1 MTSFRRFAS
10 NRESCVAAKPIIG
23 DVQSNCRML
32 EFMSPRP
39 VVVALLLLSALQCR
53 AQEADVNFGLTKWL
67 AIQAGFTQEQA
78 DALATGN
85 QRVDSGDMQYIEV
98 LPTYACLAIDR
109 ENADLVRLLRF
120 PSQGAVPGA
129 PDRRSVTPGN
139 DIAQKALLKMEGAK
153 PSQAPY
159 LLHLMGAALHTLQAS
174 WAHQGV
180 PDVPQPFGALG
191 SCDATLAWANPRARG
206 GWNSHKADL
215 TYAWPADT
223 LSMAEATYSA
233 LQILPPISDVQRSPK
248 PWADLRAKL
257 PGFIR
262 ASTKTEKKK
271 WFEAQGIKDVSF
283 LEGISLPDG
292 AERFDLRWPGRKL
305 PPLRTLQSTQHHIEQ
320 DLLDSMSR
328 FFTQWVSTTDFDA
341 LAAEMAEP
349 ETAVGSTRE
358 WQSLGLTPASRA
370 ELAAR
375 LRAWRIRDHGRVA
388 ELAHATQPLTASQRS
403 TLSEIARD
411 PGHLANYPAP
421 TEAFFPLLVNGPEP
435 SPLLAF
441 ILYPVASSKQ
451 GNPRVIA
458 VTKFR
463 HAPYDAVEALG
474 ERIDNRWYIVAIR
487 AVVDH

>member
-1 MTSFRRFAS
+1 
-10 NRESCVAAKPIIG
+10 
-23 DVQSNCRML
+23 
-32 EFMSPRP
+32 MSPRCIA
-39 VVVALLLLSALQCR
+39 VALVLLFPLHCR

-67 AIQAGFTQEQA
+67 AIQAGFTPEQA
-78 DALATGN
+78 DALGIGD
-85 QRVDSGDMQYIEV
+85 QRVDSGDMQYIQV
-98 LPTYACLAIDR
+98 LPTYACLALDR
-109 ENADLVRLLRF
+109 DSADLVRLLRF
-120 PSQGAVPGA
+120 PSQGTVPGA

-139 DIAQKALLKMEGAK
+139 DIAQKALLKMEQSK
-153 PSQAPY
+153 PDQAPY
-159 LLHLMGAALHTLQAS
+159 LLHLMGAALHTLQSS

-180 PDVPQPFGALG
+180 PDVAQPFGSLG

-223 LSMAEATYSA
+223 ESMAQATYSA
-233 LQILPPISDVQRSPK
+233 LQSLPPVSGVQRSPK
-248 PWADLRAKL
+248 PWADLRTKL
-257 PGFIR
+257 AGFIR
-262 ASTKTEKKK
+262 ASTKTEKRK
-271 WFEAQGIKDVSF
+271 WFEAQGINDVSF

-320 DLLDSMSR
+320 DLLDAMSR

-341 LAAEMAEP
+341 LAAQMAEP
-349 ETAVGSTRE
+349 QSAAGLAGE
-358 WQSLGLTPASRA
+358 WQSLGLAPASRA

-388 ELAHATQPLTASQRS
+388 DLAHATHALTASQRS
-403 TLSEIARD
+403 ELSAIARD
-411 PGHLANYPAP
+411 PRQLANYPAP
-421 TEAFFPLLVNGPEP
+421 TEAYFPLLVNGPEP

-441 ILYPVASSKQ
+441 ILYPVASSKL

-463 HAPYDAVEALG
+463 HAPYDAVEVLG
-474 ERIDNRWYIVAIR
+474 ERVANRWYVVAIR